1 MTAAQSLKIYE
12 VLHKHFKVD
21 ADARTV
27 VEQIEQIVEAKVD
40 SKKDILLTKDDKV
53 ELLSRIDNSFKWLV
67 GIMITLFGLTI
78 TIMFFLIKSKN

>member
-1 MTAAQSLKIYE
+1 MTATQSLKIYE

-21 ADARTV
+21 ADARII

-53 ELLSRIDNSFKWLV
+53 ELLNRIDNSFKWLV

-78 TIMFFLIKSKN
+78 TIMFFLIKSKI